1 MASAAS
7 ATRKRRKSKQQYVK
21 SERAEINT
29 VTELCAVW
37 LCRGQNSGSSGSI
50 TIITYLSSCV
60 IALSFTFCQRKTQNV
75 NQRTT
80 TINSTLQSREQKK
93 YCVFAFFLSCY
104 VGMGLGLDWVQ
115 WSGSLRRV
123 NGLWFLGSDW
133 Y

>member
-37 LCRGQNSGSSGSI
+37 FCRGQKSGSSGSI

-75 NQRTT
+75 NQRTNERQRS
-80 TINSTLQSREQKK
+80 IRRCSLANKK
-93 YCVFAFFLSCY
+93 NIVFLLFFCPVMWEWAWAWIGS
-104 VGMGLGLDWVQ
+104 
-115 WSGSLRRV
+115 SGPVL
-123 NGLWFLGSDW
+123 
-133 Y
+133 

>member
-29 VTELCAVW
+29 VTELYAVW
-37 LCRGQNSGSSGSI
+37 FCRGQNSGSSGSI

-75 NQRTT
+75 NQRTSD
-80 TINSTLQSREQKK
+80 NDQFDVAVSRTKK
-93 YCVFAFFLSCY
+93 ISCFCFFFCPVVWEWAWAWIGS
-104 VGMGLGLDWVQ
+104 
-115 WSGSLRRV
+115 SGPVL
-123 NGLWFLGSDW
+123 
-133 Y
+133 